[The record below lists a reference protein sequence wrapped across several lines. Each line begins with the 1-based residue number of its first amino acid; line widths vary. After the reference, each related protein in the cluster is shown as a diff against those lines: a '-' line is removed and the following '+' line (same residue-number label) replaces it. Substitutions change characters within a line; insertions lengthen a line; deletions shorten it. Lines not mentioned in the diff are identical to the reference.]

1 MVQLTISPRCSATIK
16 RIQRLQAELS
26 ETSVV
31 HKRRDLKELE
41 IFVGRVADIL
51 DKVPRAKEE
60 LEFDMT
66 MASRW
71 KIYVNESRKPKV
83 DKEKPEINTEDLDF
97 M

>member
-1 MVQLTISPRCSATIK
+1 MVPLTITPRCSAIIK

-41 IFVGRVADIL
+41 AYLGRVADIL
-51 DKVPRAKEE
+51 DEVPRAKEE

-71 KIYVNESRKPKV
+71 KVYVYESQKPKV
-83 DKEKPEINTEDLDF
+83 VKDKPQLNTEDLDF